1 MSDDETHLDFL
12 NNSLSSNSDSE
23 DHLMVSQEMRPGSF
37 LELGMRNTLL
47 PEPELHSVQE
57 DTADIITLESPR
69 SADGPASNAHSSR

>member
-1 MSDDETHLDFL
+1 MVSDDETHLDFL

-57 DTADIITLESPR
+57 DTADITLESPR
-69 SADGPASNAHSSR
+69 SADGLAGNAHSSR